1 MKTSKPLWRVSVAT
15 TPEAEDAVSELLGAV
30 LSRPVSSYFNLE
42 TGVSTVTVYCEQ
54 RPPSFLSVR
63 KTILAGLRQIKN
75 CGLKIGSGK
84 VTLANVRREDWAES
98 WKRHFKP
105 IEIKFENRRGGL
117 REPQISSGKSGTRIT
132 RPSEETGKSLL
143 VKPSWS
149 KKRPRKNQAVVVL
162 DPGLSFGT
170 GQHPTTSFCLRALVR
185 HQKTGAGRS
194 FLDMGTGSGILAIAA
209 AKLGYSPV
217 FAFDFDPEAV
227 RVARA
232 NARTNGVQKQL
243 RLARADV
250 TKLPVPPARQYDL
263 ICANLISTLLISE
276 RRRIMAQLKRGGTLV
291 LAGILKSEFAQVQT
305 AFEKLGLKLS
315 ARKVENEWCSGSFIT
330 PKIFFKKIE

>member
-1 MKTSKPLWRVSVAT
+1 MKTSKSLWRVSVAT

-30 LSRPVSSYFNLE
+30 LGRPASSYFNLE
-42 TGVSTVTVYCEQ
+42 TGVSTVTVYCES
-54 RPPSFLSVR
+54 RPPAFQPAR
-63 KTILAGLRQIKN
+63 ETILAGLRQIKN

-84 VTLANVRREDWAES
+84 VTLAKVRREDWAES

-105 IEIKFENRRGGL
+105 IEIKFENRRGEL
-117 REPQISSGKSGTRIT
+117 REPPISFGKSGAKSGTRVT

-170 GQHPTTSFCLRALVR
+170 GQHPTTAFCLRALVR
-185 HQKTGAGRS
+185 HHKTGAGRS

-217 FAFDFDPEAV
+217 YAFDFDPEAV

-232 NARTNGVQKQL
+232 NARANGVHKKL
-243 RLARADV
+243 RMARADV
-250 TKLPVPPARQYDL
+250 TKLPVHPARQYDL
-263 ICANLISTLLISE
+263 ICANLVSTLLISE
-276 RRRIMAQLKRGGTLV
+276 RRRMAAQLNRGGTLV
-291 LAGILKSEFAQVQT
+291 LAGILKPEFARVQK
-305 AFEKLGLKLS
+305 AFKELGLNLAAGKTE
-315 ARKVENEWCSGSFIT
+315 KEWRSGAFYYA
-330 PKIFFKKIE
+330 K